1 MFALTLPEIALV
13 VVWVLGLGAAVA
25 AASLGGSRLKGV
37 GLIAVA
43 LIIPV
48 LGSLI
53 AVVVLAARLRGRSSR
68 TSERAP
74 GPTPAAASTHR

>member
-13 VVWVLGLGAAVA
+13 VVWVLGLGAAIA
-25 AASLGGSRLKGV
+25 AASLLGSRLKGI
-37 GLIAVA
+37 GLFAVA

-53 AVVVLAARLRGRSSR
+53 AAAVLAALLRGRSSR
-68 TSERAP
+68 MSERTL
-74 GPTPAAASTHR
+74 GPTPAASIHR